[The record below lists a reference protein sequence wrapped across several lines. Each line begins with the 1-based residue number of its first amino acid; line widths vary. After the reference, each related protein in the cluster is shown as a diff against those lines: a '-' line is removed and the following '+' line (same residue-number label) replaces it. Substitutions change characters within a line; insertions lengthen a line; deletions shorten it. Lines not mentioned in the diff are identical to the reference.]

1 MTLDQPSSQ
10 LQWRAPMLT
19 ALAENWWL
27 LLLRGIAAIVFGVL
41 AFIWPGVT
49 LALLVLLYG
58 AFALVDGA
66 FALAAAIMGKAGI
79 GPRWW
84 LAIVGLLGIGAGVL
98 TFLWPGIT
106 ALVLLVFI
114 AAWSIMSGI
123 FQIIGAIQLRKEI
136 DNEWLLVV
144 AGLISV
150 VFGILLLAWPA
161 SGLLALVWLIGAY
174 AVLYGAV
181 LVGLALRL
189 RNHRAAAAPRATH

>member
-1 MTLDQPSSQ
+1 MTLDQISSPA
-10 LQWRAPMLT
+10 QWRTPLLR

-27 LLLRGIAAIVFGVL
+27 LLLRGVAAIVFGVL

-49 LALLVLLYG
+49 LAVLVLFYG

-66 FALAAAIMGKAGI
+66 FALAAAIMGKGGM

-123 FQIIGAIQLRKEI
+123 FQIIGAIQLRREI

-144 AGLISV
+144 AGLMSV

-161 SGLLALVWLIGAY
+161 TGLLALVWLIGTY
-174 AVLYGAV
+174 AVLYGAL

-189 RNHRAAAAPRATH
+189 RKHRADATATR

>member
-1 MTLDQPSSQ
+1 MTLDQISSPA
-10 LQWRAPMLT
+10 QWRTPLLRG
-19 ALAENWWL
+19 LAENWWL
-27 LLLRGIAAIVFGVL
+27 LLLRGVAAIVFGVL

-49 LALLVLLYG
+49 LAVLVLFYG

-66 FALAAAIMGKAGI
+66 FALAAAIMGKGGM

-84 LAIVGLLGIGAGVL
+84 LAIVGLLGVAAGVL

-123 FQIIGAIQLRKEI
+123 FQIIGAIQLRREI

-144 AGLISV
+144 AGLMSV
-150 VFGILLLAWPA
+150 VFGILLLVWPA
-161 SGLLALVWLIGAY
+161 TGLLALVWLIGTY
-174 AVLYGAV
+174 AVLYGAL

-189 RNHRAAAAPRATH
+189 RKHRADATATR

>member
-1 MTLDQPSSQ
+1 MTLDQTSSPA
-10 LQWRAPMLT
+10 QWRTPLLRS
-19 ALAENWWL
+19 LAENWWL
-27 LLLRGIAAIVFGVL
+27 LLLRGVAAIVFGVL

-49 LALLVLLYG
+49 LAVLVLFYG

-66 FALAAAIMGKAGI
+66 FALAAAIMGKGGM

-84 LAIVGLLGIGAGVL
+84 LVIVGLLGIGAGVL

-123 FQIIGAIQLRKEI
+123 FQIIGAIQLRREI
-136 DNEWLLVV
+136 DNEWLLVL
-144 AGLISV
+144 AGLMSV

-161 SGLLALVWLIGAY
+161 TGLLALVWLIGTY
-174 AVLYGAV
+174 AVLYGAL

-189 RNHRAAAAPRATH
+189 RKHRADGTATR